1 MAKRPDGDGTIRKRT
16 DGRWEGIII
25 VGHKADGNPIRKS
38 VFASTQKE
46 LLPKLHQLIEDYRGV
61 DLTEESSMTLGEW
74 LESWLE
80 RYSKLNIRQSTA
92 RNYRYELN
100 RVKRYLGDKQIKRV
114 TTADIQRM
122 YNQLKKNGRVVP
134 NDEMGTSLADSS
146 VRRTH
151 MFLHEALDAAV
162 RERLIPKNPTNG
174 TVIPKPNYK
183 DMQVL
188 DDEQL
193 DRFMEAIMKEP
204 VWYDFFYTEITTG
217 MRRGEICGL
226 KWYDFDEKHGTLR
239 VRRSVSTG
247 KGGVLE
253 IGEPKTDKGKRTIV
267 LPPSTADLLKERK
280 KTAMTDW
287 IFPSLLCPENP
298 VAPNSAYQRLR
309 TILRQEGLPMIRFHD
324 LRHTFATHALKNGV
338 DPKTLSGILGHT
350 NASFTLDT
358 YTHIT
363 DDMKRNASSVVGG
376 FLINILGEDLKPWQ
390 KDEKRAQEA

>member
-1 MAKRPDGDGTIRKRT
+1 MSKRPDGDGTIRKRT

-25 VGHKADGNPIRKS
+25 VGHKADGKPIRKS

-74 LESWLE
+74 LETWLE
-80 RYSKLNIRQSTA
+80 RYSKLNIRKSTT
-92 RNYRYELN
+92 RNYTIEMN
-100 RVKRYLGDKQIKRV
+100 RIKRYLGDKQIKRV

-122 YNQLKKNGRVVP
+122 YNTLKKKGRINP
-134 NDEMGTSLADSS
+134 TEEMGTALADSS

-162 RERLIPKNPTNG
+162 RERIIPRNPTTG
-174 TVIPKPNYK
+174 TVIPKANYK
-183 DMQVL
+183 DMQVFN
-188 DDEQL
+188 DEQL
-193 DRFMEAIMKEP
+193 EKFMKVIEKEP

-226 KWYDFDEKHGTLR
+226 KWQDFDEKHGTLR
-239 VRRSVSTG
+239 VRRSVSNG
-247 KGGVLE
+247 IGGELE

-267 LPPSTADLLKERK
+267 LPPSTAELLSQRK
-280 KTAMTDW
+280 KSAMTDW

-309 TILRQEGLPMIRFHD
+309 AILKKEGLPMIRFHD

-338 DPKTLSGILGHT
+338 DAKTLSGILGHT

-363 DDMKRNASSVVGG
+363 EDMKRNASSVVGG
-376 FLINILGEDLKPWQ
+376 FLTNILGEDLKPWQ
-390 KDEKRAQEA
+390 KDEKKDQEA

>member
-25 VGHKADGNPIRKS
+25 IGHKADGKPIRKS

-61 DLTEESSMTLGEW
+61 DLTEDCSMTLGEW
-74 LESWLE
+74 LDTWLDK
-80 RYSKLNIRQSTA
+80 YSKLNLRTSTT
-92 RNYRYELN
+92 RSYTVSLN
-100 RVKRYLGDKQIKRV
+100 HIKQYLGDKQIKRV
-114 TTADIQRM
+114 STADIQRM
-122 YNQLKKNGRVVP
+122 YNTLKKKGRVNP
-134 NDEMGTSLADSS
+134 DAEMGTTLADSTI
-146 VRRTH
+146 RRTH

-162 RERLIPKNPTNG
+162 RERLIARNPTNG
-174 TVIPKPNYK
+174 TVIPKANYK
-183 DMQVL
+183 DMQVFN
-188 DDEQL
+188 DEQL
-193 DRFMEAIMKEP
+193 DKFMEVIEKEP

-226 KWYDFDEKHGTLR
+226 KWYDFDEKNGTMR
-239 VRRSVSTG
+239 VRRSVSAG

-253 IGEPKTDKGKRTIV
+253 IGETKTDKGKRTIV
-267 LPPSTADLLKERK
+267 LPPSTVELLKLRK
-280 KTAMTDW
+280 QSAMSDW
-287 IFPSLLCPENP
+287 IFPSLLNPEKP

-309 TILRQEGLPMIRFHD
+309 AILRKEGLPMIRFHD

-363 DDMKRNASSVVGG
+363 EDMKRNASSVVGG
-376 FLINILGEDLKPWQ
+376 FLTNILGEDLKPWQ
-390 KDEKRAQEA
+390 TDERKAQEA